1 MLIEVKI
8 MVVSERG
15 MLIGKGHEGS
25 FRGNVGDEHIGV
37 YILKN
42 HQVVLLRFV

>member
-15 MLIGKGHEGS
+15 LLIGKGHEGS
-25 FRGNVGDEHIGV
+25 FRGDVDGEHIGV

-42 HQVVLLRFV
+42 HQVVHLRSV

>member
-15 MLIGKGHEGS
+15 LLIGKGHKGS
-25 FRGNVGDEHIGV
+25 FRGDVGGEHIGV

-42 HQVVLLRFV
+42 HQVVHLRSV